1 MHEHSNG
8 GFKFYD
14 FCDYILFLNLTLMGQ
29 QRQLNRACIY
39 KNLIDDCKDYIYR
52 GSGIEACMGLYNT
65 RRRLVSLVH
74 TVTYNILH
82 F

>member
-1 MHEHSNG
+1 MAILMHEHSNG

-39 KNLIDDCKDYIYR
+39 KNLIDGFKDYI
-52 GSGIEACMGLYNT
+52 
-65 RRRLVSLVH
+65 
-74 TVTYNILH
+74 
-82 F
+82 